1 MLTEI
6 TKPLPA
12 LRQQLKYMPSALTF
26 EMAAPI
32 IMIKVVQVLVFEY
45 TGNPIELNE
54 VVETRYVGNCPS

>member
-1 MLTEI
+1 
-6 TKPLPA
+6 
-12 LRQQLKYMPSALTF
+12 MPSVLTF